1 MAEYKFDT
9 LKVRA
14 GYNPKDHNDAVSV
27 PIYST
32 ASYEI
37 GDALRFERIAA
48 GEENGHLYSRL
59 SNPTV
64 AVLEER
70 VNELEGGVAAVA
82 VASGMAAIT
91 YSLLAVT
98 ERGGRIL
105 TTQQLYGGTIYN
117 LDSLLPKFGVKI
129 DKVKNDSSIDEFR
142 KNIRDDTKA
151 IFVESISNPRAVIS
165 GIEALAELAHEH
177 NIPLIVDNTF
187 ATPYLFN
194 PIRFGADIVVHSAT
208 KALNGHGNTIG
219 GIVVDSGN
227 FDWNN
232 GKFPQFNEPDVML
245 KDLQGKNRSFNEMF
259 GNSALAGKI
268 RLDYV
273 TNFGAVISPFSAYL
287 ILLGIETLSE
297 RVDKQVANT
306 RKIVN
311 FLKTSDAVKWIRYPE
326 LEDSQYKKL
335 ADKYYKKGVGST
347 FSFGFNG
354 NADQIYKLIDSVEL
368 FSYQANVGDAR
379 SLIVNVQKTTHGELS
394 EEEFKLADIPEET
407 IRLSIGL
414 EDPED
419 LINDL
424 KQAFKRLYLEIRL
437 NRSTIYI

>member
-117 LDSLLPKFGVKI
+117 LDSLF
-129 DKVKNDSSIDEFR
+129 
-142 KNIRDDTKA
+142 
-151 IFVESISNPRAVIS
+151 
-165 GIEALAELAHEH
+165 
-177 NIPLIVDNTF
+177 
-187 ATPYLFN
+187 
-194 PIRFGADIVVHSAT
+194 
-208 KALNGHGNTIG
+208 
-219 GIVVDSGN
+219 
-227 FDWNN
+227 
-232 GKFPQFNEPDVML
+232 QFNEPDVML

-424 KQAFKRLYLEIRL
+424 KQAFKKAL
-437 NRSTIYI
+437 S

>member
-326 LEDSQYKKL
+326 LEDSQ
-335 ADKYYKKGVGST
+335 
-347 FSFGFNG
+347 
-354 NADQIYKLIDSVEL
+354 DQTLPNLEHT
-368 FSYQANVGDAR
+368 YQKAHR
-379 SLIVNVQKTTHGELS
+379 
-394 EEEFKLADIPEET
+394 
-407 IRLSIGL
+407 
-414 EDPED
+414 
-419 LINDL
+419 
-424 KQAFKRLYLEIRL
+424 
-437 NRSTIYI
+437 

>member
-165 GIEALAELAHEH
+165 DIEALAELAHEH

-297 RVDKQVANT
+297 RVDKQVANA

-407 IRLSIGL
+407 IRLSKGL

-424 KQAFKRLYLEIRL
+424 KQAFKKAL
-437 NRSTIYI
+437 S

>member
-219 GIVVDSGN
+219 GIVVD
-227 FDWNN
+227 N

-245 KDLQGKNRSFNEMF
+245 KDLLGKNRSFNEMF
-259 GNSALAGKI
+259 GISALARKI

-424 KQAFKRLYLEIRL
+424 K
-437 NRSTIYI
+437 

>member
-394 EEEFKLADIPEET
+394 EEEFKLADIPE
-407 IRLSIGL
+407 
-414 EDPED
+414 D

-424 KQAFKRLYLEIRL
+424 KQAFKKAL
-437 NRSTIYI
+437 S